1 MIDWWLNDDWMMIDW
16 LVIDWW
22 LFDDWLMID
31 WWLIDDWLVDD
42 LLMIDWWLID
52 DWLMTDWWLMG
63 WPYHSFD
70 CVSLSMSS
78 FSSRSSTHHKSQT
91 VKAKELKF

>member
-22 LFDDWLMID
+22 LFDDWLI
-31 WWLIDDWLVDD
+31 DD
-42 LLMIDWWLID
+42 LLMINWWLIGWWLID

-70 CVSLSMSS
+70 CVSFSEQLS
-78 FSSRSSTHHKSQT
+78 FKIC
-91 VKAKELKF
+91 AKDQKIYNTGIPNSYSD